1 MPVTVNSDLWREA
14 REAGTR
20 HGRDL
25 PQLIGTPRTVLNLF
39 LLSPIP
45 RPRLRNVSR
54 LWIERNGE
62 RAAGVVSA
70 LLNRRVK
77 LEDLFPEWDRPE
89 ERPLGPEERER
100 LRLALGARWTE
111 LTARQT
117 AVLRLTFGLE
127 GQPVSLA
134 RVAVEMGVTRERVRP
149 IEAEARKKLGVRL
162 PTGRHKATVA
172 RRLRARQLL
181 RSLIAAVPASTPDP
195 GDGRHNE

>member
-39 LLSPIP
+39 LLSRIP
-45 RPRLRNVSR
+45 KPRLRNVSR

-70 LLNRRVK
+70 LLNRRVN
-77 LEDLFPEWDRPE
+77 LEDLFPDWDRPE
-89 ERPLGPEERER
+89 ERPLDPEERER
-100 LRLALGARWTE
+100 LRQALGARWTE
-111 LTARQT
+111 LTARQ
-117 AVLRLTFGLE
+117 AEVLRLTFGLE
-127 GQPVSLA
+127 GQPASLA
-134 RVAVEMGVTRERVRP
+134 RVAVEMGVTRERVRQ
-149 IEAEARKKLGVRL
+149 IEAAALEKLGVRL
-162 PTGRHKATVA
+162 PRGRHKATVA

-181 RSLIAAVPASTPDP
+181 RSLIPAVPAPP
-195 GDGRHNE
+195 QEP

>member
-39 LLSPIP
+39 FLSRAPK
-45 RPRLRNVSR
+45 PRLRNVSR

-70 LLNRRVK
+70 LLNRRVH
-77 LEDLFPEWDRPE
+77 LEDLFPDWDRPE

-100 LRLALGARWTE
+100 LRQALGERWTE
-111 LTARQT
+111 LTARQ
-117 AVLRLTFGLE
+117 AEVLRLTFGLE
-127 GQPVSLA
+127 GQPASLA
-134 RVAVEMGVTRERVRP
+134 RVAVEMGITRERVRQ
-149 IEAEARKKLGVRL
+149 IEADALKKLGVRL
-162 PTGRHKATVA
+162 PSGRHKATVA
-172 RRLRARQLL
+172 RRLRARELL
-181 RSLIAAVPASTPDP
+181 RSLIAAVPDP
-195 GDGRHNE
+195 ALEA

>member
-39 LLSPIP
+39 LLSPTP
-45 RPRLRNVSR
+45 KPRLRNVSR

-77 LEDLFPEWDRPE
+77 LDDLFPEWDRPE
-89 ERPLGPEERER
+89 ERPLSPEERER
-100 LRLALGARWTE
+100 LRQALGDRWTE
-111 LTARQT
+111 LTARQ
-117 AVLRLTFGLE
+117 AAILRLTFGLE
-127 GQPVSLA
+127 GQPASLA
-134 RVAVEMGVTRERVRP
+134 RVAVEMGVTRERVRQ
-149 IEAEARKKLGVRL
+149 IEADALKKLGVRL
-162 PTGRHKATVA
+162 PADATRRPWRAASA
-172 RRLRARQLL
+172 R
-181 RSLIAAVPASTPDP
+181 ASY
-195 GDGRHNE
+195 